1 MTRPQA
7 AATDLVAAFDLG
19 SNTAR
24 GLLARLLPDGSALVL
39 MGAQCMT
46 ALGRGLS
53 ETGALDQN
61 GLASTVWFVAH
72 VLAEWQHPR
81 RVFAVATAAA
91 RDASNGDELLAKLH
105 RETGVRAQ
113 VISSDEE
120 GRLSFR
126 GALAV
131 APEFVT
137 PRPVV
142 VDVGGRSTET
152 IVERA
157 GELHVASVPVGARL
171 LTEMCLPSDPP
182 ARAELAEA
190 RRVAR
195 NELRPALTVLCE
207 RPVVAVGGTAQ
218 AVALLNRGQRAV
230 GLRDL
235 ERLAGRLCRV
245 PLEKR
250 WAMMPFDPE
259 RAEIICGG
267 LAILAAL
274 SEEAAGKR
282 LFLSDG
288 GVREGLL
295 LERTG
300 ATRLVRPG

>member
-113 VISSDEE
+113 VISGEEE

-126 GALAV
+126 GALAL
-131 APEFVT
+131 APEFADR
-137 PRPVV
+137 RPVV
-142 VDVGGRSTET
+142 VDVGGRSTEM
-152 IVERA
+152 IIERA

-171 LTEMCLPSDPP
+171 LTEMCLLSDPP
-182 ARAELAEA
+182 TRAETAEA

-195 NELRPALTVLCE
+195 DLLGPALMALCE

-218 AVALLNRGQRAV
+218 AVMLLNRGRRSV

-235 ERLAGRLCRV
+235 ARVGGRLCRV
-245 PLEKR
+245 RLERR
-250 WAMMPFDPE
+250 WTMMLSDPG

-267 LAILAAL
+267 LALL
-274 SEEAAGKR
+274 EAIANHASGM
-282 LFLSDG
+282 LLHLSDG

-300 ATRLVRPG
+300 AARLVRPG